1 MKISRK
7 KKIWITVVFV
17 LIILTNITPLK
28 YIIRLFER
36 DFGYYQ
42 YTMIKGDSIYHSQEN
57 GFDPDELS
65 YFRAIKDTSLTNL
78 HPDLLTD
85 TLYRNFWKNP
95 LVFWHWRDYFINER
109 YTLPYLDRDNAYTK
123 TRSYRMK
130 HANK

>member
-7 KKIWITVVFV
+7 TKIWISIVIIV
-17 LIILTNITPLK
+17 IILTNITPLK

-42 YTMIKGDSIYHSQEN
+42 YTMIKGDSISSSFEH
-57 GFDPDELS
+57 GFGPDELGWFS
-65 YFRAIKDTSLTNL
+65 AQRDTAFVKKY
-78 HPDLLTD
+78 PEKFKD

-95 LVFWHWRDYFINER
+95 LVFWHWRDYFFDER
-109 YTLPYLDRDNAYTK
+109 YTLPYLDRDKAYTK

>member
-7 KKIWITVVFV
+7 TKIWIVVV
-17 LIILTNITPLK
+17 LIVIILTNISPLK

-42 YTMIKGDSIYHSQEN
+42 YTMIKGDSIYFSLEH
-57 GFDPDELS
+57 GMGPDELGW
-65 YFRAIKDTSLTNL
+65 FRVKRDTNYIKEY
-78 HPDLLTD
+78 PEILTD

-109 YTLPYLDRDNAYTK
+109 YTLPYLDRDKAYTK
-123 TRSYRMK
+123 TKSYRMK